1 MAYFLLIF
9 LSYFL
14 LIIGTKEG
22 DAPPQAPALTPIEG
36 IAQVFLCDHPVTG
49 IFVLFGIGITSM
61 ELVGYAILGTLF
73 GTLGAAIV
81 GRPRLHDITAG
92 LCGYDGALVGCAC

>member
-36 IAQVFLCDHPVTG
+36 NT
-49 IFVLFGIGITSM
+49 
-61 ELVGYAILGTLF
+61 
-73 GTLGAAIV
+73 
-81 GRPRLHDITAG
+81 
-92 LCGYDGALVGCAC
+92 